1 MKQDDNSILWCALDL
16 LWSILMKMTYYT
28 VYKYVSAVT
37 IIIQHDKVKK
47 KKANRETKTD
57 RMIDE
62 KLVVY
67 YGKKCTVMQN

>member
-1 MKQDDNSILWCALDL
+1 
-16 LWSILMKMTYYT
+16 MKMTYYT

-67 YGKKCTVMQN
+67 YGKKVYSDAKLNTRLFSFSPHFRHSRQN

>member
-1 MKQDDNSILWCALDL
+1 
-16 LWSILMKMTYYT
+16 MKMTYYT